1 MKFYENKKNRNLRF
15 PRIND
20 EALVDSIANMNSR
33 SVDYISRD
41 NLDNLDNLEQN
52 SNSELFNTNFPVMRP
67 L

>member
-1 MKFYENKKNRNLRF
+1 MKFYENEKNRNLRF

-33 SVDYISRD
+33 SVDYIST
-41 NLDNLDNLEQN
+41 DNLDNLEQN